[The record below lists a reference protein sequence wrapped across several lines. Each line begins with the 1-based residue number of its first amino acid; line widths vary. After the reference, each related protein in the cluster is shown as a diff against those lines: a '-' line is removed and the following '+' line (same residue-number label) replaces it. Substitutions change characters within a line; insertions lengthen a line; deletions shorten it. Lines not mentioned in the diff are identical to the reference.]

1 MNTKQLWQA
10 ILGEME
16 LLVSKP
22 NFTTWFKQ
30 TYILSYKDDL
40 IIIAV
45 PNAFTKN
52 WFEKKY
58 RTLIYKALQN
68 ITENPSIKID
78 YKIMKS
84 SNNDNIDDAK
94 KQATQVNK
102 DILFKSGFNSNYTFN
117 NFIVGKGNELAH
129 AASMAVAK
137 NPGKTYNPLFIY
149 GGVGLGKTHLIQA
162 IGNKILEKN
171 PNKKILFISC
181 EKFINDFIKSLSHN
195 NSDNFLKKYRA
206 VDVLLVDDI
215 QFLRGKEQTQEAF
228 FHTFNEL
235 HQAEKQVVLTSD
247 RPPKSIAT
255 LKDRLISRFEW
266 GMIADISIPDLE
278 TRSAILQ
285 YKAQEKNFNINE
297 EIVNF
302 LATNIR
308 NNIRELEGALNK
320 LIAFHQINNIDP
332 TIESAQ
338 QLLTNLKKIPNK
350 SSITAKSLIA
360 IITEYYNLSLKDI
373 LGACRKKN
381 IVLPRQI
388 TMYLMREEMGSSY
401 PVIGQEIGG
410 RDHTTA
416 MHACEKID
424 KQLEVNE
431 ILRQD
436 MEIIKQKLYN
446 N

>member
-1 MNTKQLWQA
+1 MNTQQLWQA

-30 TYILSYKDDL
+30 TYILSYKNGL
-40 IIIAV
+40 ITIAV
-45 PNAFTKN
+45 PNEFTKN

-58 RTLIYKALQN
+58 RSLIYKALQS
-68 ITENPSIKID
+68 ITEDPLTKID
-78 YKIMKS
+78 YKIISAS
-84 SNNDNIDDAK
+84 SATSSAK
-94 KQATQVNK
+94 KQKTQTNK
-102 DILFKSGFNSNYTFN
+102 NILFKTGFNSKYTFN

-195 NSDNFLKKYRA
+195 SSDNFLKKYRA

-255 LKDRLISRFEW
+255 LKDRLVSRFEW

-308 NNIRELEGALNK
+308 NNVRELEGALNK

-332 TIESAQ
+332 TLESAQ
-338 QLLTNLKKIPNK
+338 QLLINLKRMPNK
-350 SSITAKSLIA
+350 NSITAKSLISV
-360 IITEYYNLSLKDI
+360 IIEYYNISLKDI
-373 LGACRKKN
+373 ISACRKKN
-381 IVLPRQI
+381 LVAPRQI

-416 MHACEKID
+416 MYACEKIE
-424 KQLEVNE
+424 KQLEVDE
-431 ILRQD
+431 VLRQD
-436 MEIIKQKLYN
+436 IEIIRQKLYN

>member
-1 MNTKQLWQA
+1 MNTQQLWQA

-30 TYILSYKDDL
+30 TYILSYKNGL
-40 IIIAV
+40 ITIAV
-45 PNAFTKN
+45 PNEFTKN

-58 RTLIYKALQN
+58 RSLIYKALQN
-68 ITENPSIKID
+68 ITEDPLVKID
-78 YKIMKS
+78 YKIVSANNAS
-84 SNNDNIDDAK
+84 SSAK
-94 KQATQVNK
+94 NQKTQTNK
-102 DILFKSGFNSNYTFN
+102 NILFKTGFNSNYTFN

-195 NSDNFLKKYRA
+195 SSDNFLKKYRA

-215 QFLRGKEQTQEAF
+215 QFLGGKEQTQEAF

-235 HQAEKQVVLTSD
+235 HQHEKQVVLTSD

-255 LKDRLISRFEW
+255 LKDRLVSRFEW

-285 YKAQEKNFNINE
+285 YKAQEKNFNIDE
-297 EIVNF
+297 EIINF
-302 LATNIR
+302 LAMNIR

-332 TIESAQ
+332 TIESTQ
-338 QLLTNLKKIPNK
+338 QLLINLKRMPNK
-350 SSITAKSLIA
+350 SSITAKSLIT
-360 IITEYYNLSLKDI
+360 IIIEYYNISLKDI

-381 IVLPRQI
+381 LVTPRQI
-388 TMYLMREEMGSSY
+388 AMYLMREEMGSSY
-401 PVIGQEIGG
+401 PVIGQEVGG

-416 MHACEKID
+416 IHACDKIE
-424 KQLEVNE
+424 KQLDADE
-431 ILRQD
+431 ILKQD
-436 MEIIKQKLYN
+436 IEIIRQKLYN

>member
-1 MNTKQLWQA
+1 MNTQQLWQA

-30 TYILSYKDDL
+30 TYILSYKNGL
-40 IIIAV
+40 ITIAV
-45 PNAFTKN
+45 PNEFTKN

-58 RTLIYKALQN
+58 RSLIYKALQN
-68 ITENPSIKID
+68 ITEDPLVKID
-78 YKIMKS
+78 YKIVSANNAS
-84 SNNDNIDDAK
+84 SSAK
-94 KQATQVNK
+94 NQKTQTNK
-102 DILFKSGFNSNYTFN
+102 NILFKTGFNSNYTFN

-171 PNKKILFISC
+171 PNKKTLFISC

-195 NSDNFLKKYRA
+195 SSDNFLKKYRA

-215 QFLRGKEQTQEAF
+215 QFLGGKEQTQEAF

-235 HQAEKQVVLTSD
+235 HQHEKQVVLTSD

-255 LKDRLISRFEW
+255 LKDRLVSRFEW

-285 YKAQEKNFNINE
+285 YKAQEKNFNIDE
-297 EIVNF
+297 EIINF
-302 LATNIR
+302 LAMNIR

-332 TIESAQ
+332 TIESTQ
-338 QLLTNLKKIPNK
+338 QLLINLKRMPNK
-350 SSITAKSLIA
+350 SSITAKSLIT
-360 IITEYYNLSLKDI
+360 IIIEYYNISLKDI

-381 IVLPRQI
+381 LVTPRQI
-388 TMYLMREEMGSSY
+388 AMYLMREEMGSSY
-401 PVIGQEIGG
+401 PVIGQEVGG

-416 MHACEKID
+416 IHACDKIE
-424 KQLEVNE
+424 KQLDADE
-431 ILRQD
+431 ILKQD
-436 MEIIKQKLYN
+436 IEIIRQKLYN

>member
-1 MNTKQLWQA
+1 MNTQQLWQA

-30 TYILSYKDDL
+30 TYILSYKNGL
-40 IIIAV
+40 ITIAV

-58 RTLIYKALQN
+58 RSLIYKALQN
-68 ITENPSIKID
+68 ITENPQIEIY
-78 YKIMKS
+78 YKIVSAKNS
-84 SNNDNIDDAK
+84 GDSGGAK
-94 KQATQVNK
+94 KQKTKTNSN
-102 DILFKSGFNSNYTFN
+102 ILFKTGFSSKYSFD

-162 IGNKILEKN
+162 IGNKILEKS

-181 EKFINDFIKSLSHN
+181 EKFTNDFINSLSHN

-235 HQAEKQVVLTSD
+235 HQHEKQVVLTSD

-285 YKAQEKNFNINE
+285 YKAHEKNFHINE
-297 EIVNF
+297 EITNF
-302 LATNIR
+302 LAANIR

-350 SSITAKSLIA
+350 SSITVKDLLTAVI
-360 IITEYYNLSLKDI
+360 EYYNISLKDI
-373 LGACRKKN
+373 FRACRKKN
-381 IVLPRQI
+381 IVMPRQI
-388 TMYLMREEMGSSY
+388 TMYLMREDMGSSY
-401 PVIGQEIGG
+401 PVIGYEIGG

-416 MHACEKID
+416 MHAYEKIE
-424 KQLEVNE
+424 KRLEMDE

-436 MEIIKQKLYN
+436 IEIIRQKLYN

>member
-1 MNTKQLWQA
+1 MNTQQLWQA

-30 TYILSYKDDL
+30 TYILSYKNGL
-40 IIIAV
+40 ITIAV
-45 PNAFTKN
+45 PNEFTKN

-58 RTLIYKALQN
+58 RSLIYKALQS
-68 ITENPSIKID
+68 ITEDPLTKID
-78 YKIMKS
+78 YKIISAS
-84 SNNDNIDDAK
+84 SATSSAK
-94 KQATQVNK
+94 KQKTQTNK
-102 DILFKSGFNSNYTFN
+102 NILFKTGFNSKYTFN

-181 EKFINDFIKSLSHN
+181 EKFINDFIKSLAHN
-195 NSDNFLKKYRA
+195 SSDNFLKKYRA

-255 LKDRLISRFEW
+255 LKDRLVSRFEW

-308 NNIRELEGALNK
+308 NNVRELEGALNK

-332 TIESAQ
+332 TLESAQ
-338 QLLTNLKKIPNK
+338 QLLINLKRMPNK
-350 SSITAKSLIA
+350 NSITAKSLISV
-360 IITEYYNLSLKDI
+360 IIEYYNISLKDI
-373 LGACRKKN
+373 ISACRKKN
-381 IVLPRQI
+381 LVAPRQI

-416 MHACEKID
+416 MYACEKIE
-424 KQLEVNE
+424 KQLEVDE
-431 ILRQD
+431 VLRQD
-436 MEIIKQKLYN
+436 IEIIRQKLYN

>member
-1 MNTKQLWQA
+1 MNTQQLWQA

-30 TYILSYKDDL
+30 TYILSYKNGL
-40 IIIAV
+40 ITIAV
-45 PNAFTKN
+45 PNEFTKN

-58 RTLIYKALQN
+58 RSLIYKALQS
-68 ITENPSIKID
+68 ITEDPLTKID
-78 YKIMKS
+78 YKIISAS
-84 SNNDNIDDAK
+84 SATSSAK
-94 KQATQVNK
+94 KQKTQTNK
-102 DILFKSGFNSNYTFN
+102 NILFKTGFNSKYTFN

-181 EKFINDFIKSLSHN
+181 EKFINDFIKSLAHN
-195 NSDNFLKKYRA
+195 SSDNFLKKYRA

-215 QFLRGKEQTQEAF
+215 QFLRGKEQTQKAF

-255 LKDRLISRFEW
+255 LKDRLVSRFEW

-308 NNIRELEGALNK
+308 NNVRELEGALNK

-332 TIESAQ
+332 TLESAQ
-338 QLLTNLKKIPNK
+338 QLLINLKRMPNK
-350 SSITAKSLIA
+350 NSITAKSLISV
-360 IITEYYNLSLKDI
+360 IIEYYNISLKDI
-373 LGACRKKN
+373 ISACRKKN
-381 IVLPRQI
+381 LVAPRQI

-416 MHACEKID
+416 MYACEKIE
-424 KQLEVNE
+424 KQLEVDE
-431 ILRQD
+431 VLRQD
-436 MEIIKQKLYN
+436 IEIIRQKLYN